1 LLGKEL
7 REDFVEQGWDAVLAT
22 RLADAERAL
31 VRDNLDPLV
40 VLSDMTLPDGN
51 ALDLLENMR
60 ARGPPRRELSHHGAA
75 AAIAPAGRQGG
86 EPTQTLSVAYAHPH
100 RFGP

>member
-1 LLGKEL
+1 MADTLLIIEDEPLLGKEL

-60 ARGPPRRELSHHGAA
+60 ARGLP
-75 AAIAPAGRQGG
+75 G
-86 EPTQTLSVAYAHPH
+86 EWISL
-100 RFGP
+100 

>member
-60 ARGPPRRELSHHGAA
+60 ARGLP
-75 AAIAPAGRQGG
+75 G
-86 EPTQTLSVAYAHPH
+86 EWISL
-100 RFGP
+100 